1 MKVKEHRCPWCGEQ
15 IKAMSTHNIF
25 LGKCIYCGGKYKMSI
40 NNIFYIIS
48 LVLIL
53 VANFFLARFEYGV
66 LTIFIIHSLL
76 IILVPFKR
84 DFDKF
89 ITLKGIKIHILY
101 NSKKEKKKYR
111 LLLTS
116 DKIVTICFVDK
127 ENKPQS
133 NMICVT
139 VDSVIWNE
147 EYCECNLYFLP
158 KGQQDTS
165 RVNNDKINIF
175 YNNTFLCRG
184 TMIKYIDNLS
194 ND

>member
-1 MKVKEHRCPWCGEQ
+1 
-15 IKAMSTHNIF
+15 
-25 LGKCIYCGGKYKMSI
+25 MSI

-101 NSKKEKKKYR
+101 NSKKEKKEVQ
-111 LLLTS
+111 
-116 DKIVTICFVDK
+116 III
-127 ENKPQS
+127 NK
-133 NMICVT
+133 
-139 VDSVIWNE
+139 
-147 EYCECNLYFLP
+147 
-158 KGQQDTS
+158 
-165 RVNNDKINIF
+165 R
-175 YNNTFLCRG
+175 
-184 TMIKYIDNLS
+184 
-194 ND
+194 

>member
-1 MKVKEHRCPWCGEQ
+1 M
-15 IKAMSTHNIF
+15 
-25 LGKCIYCGGKYKMSI
+25 YK
-40 NNIFYIIS
+40 
-48 LVLIL
+48 
-53 VANFFLARFEYGV
+53 RQ
-66 LTIFIIHSLL
+66 
-76 IILVPFKR
+76 

-165 RVNNDKINIF
+165 RVNMMYNI
-175 YNNTFLCRG
+175 L
-184 TMIKYIDNLS
+184 
-194 ND
+194 

>member
-1 MKVKEHRCPWCGEQ
+1 
-15 IKAMSTHNIF
+15 
-25 LGKCIYCGGKYKMSI
+25 MSI

-158 KGQQDTS
+158 KGQLDTS
-165 RVNNDKINIF
+165 RVNMMYNI
-175 YNNTFLCRG
+175 L
-184 TMIKYIDNLS
+184 
-194 ND
+194 

>member
-1 MKVKEHRCPWCGEQ
+1 
-15 IKAMSTHNIF
+15 
-25 LGKCIYCGGKYKMSI
+25 MSI

-111 LLLTS
+111 LLTS

-147 EYCECNLYFLP
+147 DIVSAIYTFYE
-158 KGQQDTS
+158 KGS
-165 RVNNDKINIF
+165 RTPVE
-175 YNNTFLCRG
+175 
-184 TMIKYIDNLS
+184 
-194 ND
+194 